1 MESAGLLQVWIYP
14 PRYWTATQSMT
25 DAQKTDLLDRIE
37 QLIQARD
44 VAALREYEFVE
55 LNPTAMSLKYSDVSV
70 QSDPQEIAGC

>member
-1 MESAGLLQVWIYP
+1 
-14 PRYWTATQSMT
+14 MT
-25 DAQKTDLLDRIE
+25 DAQKADLLDRIE

>member
-1 MESAGLLQVWIYP
+1 
-14 PRYWTATQSMT
+14 MT